1 MNIDKTIE
9 EFEIESAE
17 NLANKIESNR
27 LNISKITQ
35 RAADTTDKIEKT
47 RLTNLLTL
55 HTNYKKEL
63 NLIDSKIE
71 AEKEKLKYD
80 NMISEYAKVE
90 EIPKHIHD
98 SVG

>member
-1 MNIDKTIE
+1 MNTDKTIE

-27 LNISKITQ
+27 LNIEKITK
-35 RAADTTDKIEKT
+35 RTADTIDKIEKT

-71 AEKEKLKYD
+71 AAKEKLKYD
-80 NMISEYAKVE
+80 NMISKYAKFE
-90 EIPKHIHD
+90 EIPKDIHD